1 MIEIGGRPILWHIL
15 KTYSHH
21 GINEFII
28 CVGYKGHMIKEYFS
42 NYFLHNA
49 DVTFHL
55 SRNDVTVHHDNAEPW
70 KVTVVDT
77 GTNSM
82 TGGRLKRV
90 APYIGDEDFCLT
102 YGDGV
107 GDVDIRAG
115 IEFHKSHNG
124 LATVTA
130 VQPRDRFGLLSVTP
144 GGVVDGFIE
153 KPKDD
158 GKWINAGYF
167 VLSPGVMDYIAGD
180 DTIWEQKP
188 MESLAADRQLHA
200 FPHRGFWHAMDTMRD
215 KAALEEMWEKNA
227 APWKVWGK
235 E

>member
-28 CVGYKGHMIKEYFS
+28 CAGYKGHIIKEYFS

-49 DVTFHL
+49 DITFHL
-55 SRNDVTVHHDNAEPW
+55 SRNEVTVHQDYSEPW

-77 GTNSM
+77 GTSSM

-90 APYIGDEDFCLT
+90 AHYIGDEDFCLT

-130 VQPRDRFGLLSVTP
+130 VQPRDRFGLLSVSP
-144 GGVVDGFIE
+144 NGVVDGFIE

-167 VLSPGVMDYIAGD
+167 VLSPGVMDYISGD

-188 MESLAADRQLHA
+188 MEQLAADRQLHA
-200 FPHRGFWHAMDTMRD
+200 FQHRGFWHAMDTMRD
-215 KAALEEMWEKNA
+215 KAALEEMWDKDA
-227 APWKVWGK
+227 APWNVWGGQ
-235 E
+235 

>member
-227 APWKVWGK
+227 APWKVWGEK
-235 E
+235 